1 MDLKTGET
9 RPLKEVNSHQS
20 ESYHNWSSD
29 SHWFVFASKRENG
42 MYAQLFFASIDDKGH
57 VTKPFLLPQKNPQKF
72 YREMFDSYNVPDFT
86 KVKVDFDAREAIRQ
100 VFGNERVKVKIK

>member
-1 MDLKTGET
+1 MHSSFRLYRRQGAC
-9 RPLKEVNSHQS
+9 HQ
-20 ESYHNWSSD
+20 
-29 SHWFVFASKRENG
+29 
-42 MYAQLFFASIDDKGH
+42 
-57 VTKPFLLPQKNPQKF
+57 TLPVAAEEPQKF